1 MTKKQKVVFAVV
13 AAVIVLGIIMSYIFL
28 MKNQHIDSIPE
39 EKKMP
44 AMSDTEDYE
53 VRESDESIQSSE
65 TEEDYYMTSTG
76 VTAEEQ
82 FAEEI
87 KNDVLKHDW
96 DALSEKI
103 SYPIA
108 INGTTVNNREDF
120 LKLDIDGKLNQEFVE
135 AIRAETCR
143 KMFCNWQGVM
153 MGDGQIWF
161 DNVYKGTGPWKLSII
176 GINNMLET
184 ESEDLN
190 AEETIEPDPEIADGS
205 VDELSM
211 DELKELLFGEWKVTK
226 LLGFTHVQNDYTNY
240 PEGHDIIGNH
250 IVINEDVFSSE
261 GLEKYERYQ
270 CEILEPSYEVS
281 PIKERNLIYYNVKE
295 AIKEDPELYD
305 WILNYGEFQDL
316 EIRGTR
322 DGIKRQPFPF
332 DISSKHLDL
341 LRRGHI
347 ALIGRYDLRT
357 RSQLLVKVLQ
367 FPVDRFKIFHRVAS
381 FAAGYIHNM
390 DIQPAAFHM
399 AQKLMSQAN
408 AFAGPFNQARDVR
421 HNKRLSFCHFYHA
434 QNRRQRCKMI
444 VGDFRFRLADH

>member
-1 MTKKQKVVFAVV
+1 MNEKMTNKQKVVFAVV

-322 DGIKRQPFPF
+322 DGIKRQPPAVNIM
-332 DISSKHLDL
+332 ISGNTQFVILTMDCAFYL
-341 LRRGHI
+341 LE
-347 ALIGRYDLRT
+347 
-357 RSQLLVKVLQ
+357 KE
-367 FPVDRFKIFHRVAS
+367 
-381 FAAGYIHNM
+381 
-390 DIQPAAFHM
+390 
-399 AQKLMSQAN
+399 
-408 AFAGPFNQARDVR
+408 
-421 HNKRLSFCHFYHA
+421 
-434 QNRRQRCKMI
+434 
-444 VGDFRFRLADH
+444 

>member
-1 MTKKQKVVFAVV
+1 MNEKMTKKQKVVFAV
-13 AAVIVLGIIMSYIFL
+13 AAAMLVLGMIMSYVFL
-28 MKNQHIDSIPE
+28 MKNQHIDSTPE
-39 EKKMP
+39 EKEMP

-53 VRESDESIQSSE
+53 VRESDESFQSSE
-65 TEEDYYMTSTG
+65 TEE
-76 VTAEEQ
+76 VEQ

-87 KNDVLKHDW
+87 KNDILKHDW

-103 SYPIA
+103 SYPIV
-108 INGTTVNNREDF
+108 INGTTVTNREDF

-153 MGDGQIWF
+153 MGDAGQIWF
-161 DNVYKGTGPWKLSII
+161 ENVDNGTGTPELSII

-211 DELKELLFGEWKVTK
+211 DEIEELLFGEWKVTK

-281 PIKERNLIYYNVKE
+281 PIKERNLIYYVKE
-295 AIKEDPELYD
+295 AIKDDPELYD
-305 WILNYGEFQDL
+305 WILNYDELQDL
-316 EIRGTR
+316 KIRGTR
-322 DGIKRQPFPF
+322 DGIKGKSPAV
-332 DISSKHLDL
+332 DIMLSSDKQFVILTMDCAFYL
-341 LRRGHI
+341 LE
-347 ALIGRYDLRT
+347 
-357 RSQLLVKVLQ
+357 KE
-367 FPVDRFKIFHRVAS
+367 
-381 FAAGYIHNM
+381 
-390 DIQPAAFHM
+390 
-399 AQKLMSQAN
+399 
-408 AFAGPFNQARDVR
+408 
-421 HNKRLSFCHFYHA
+421 
-434 QNRRQRCKMI
+434 
-444 VGDFRFRLADH
+444 

>member
-13 AAVIVLGIIMSYIFL
+13 AAMLVLGIIMCYIFL
-28 MKNQHIDSIPE
+28 MKNQHIDSTPE

-53 VRESDESIQSSE
+53 VRESDENIQSSE

-76 VTAEEQ
+76 VTAEEVEQ

-87 KNDVLKHDW
+87 KNDILKRDW

-103 SYPIA
+103 SYPIV
-108 INGTTVNNREDF
+108 INETTVTNREDF

-135 AIRAETCR
+135 AVRAETCR

-153 MGDGQIWF
+153 MGDAGQIWF
-161 DNVYKGTGPWKLSII
+161 GNVDNGTGAWELSII

-190 AEETIEPDPEIADGS
+190 AEETIEPDPKTADGS

-211 DELKELLFGEWKVTK
+211 DEIEELLFGEWKVTK

-281 PIKERNLIYYNVKE
+281 PIKERNLIYYVKE
-295 AIKEDPELYD
+295 AIKDDPELYE
-305 WILNYGEFQDL
+305 WILNYDELQDL
-316 EIRGTR
+316 KIRGTR
-322 DGIKRQPFPF
+322 DGIKGKSPAV
-332 DISSKHLDL
+332 DIMLSSDKQFVILTMDCAFYL
-341 LRRGHI
+341 LE
-347 ALIGRYDLRT
+347 
-357 RSQLLVKVLQ
+357 KE
-367 FPVDRFKIFHRVAS
+367 
-381 FAAGYIHNM
+381 
-390 DIQPAAFHM
+390 
-399 AQKLMSQAN
+399 
-408 AFAGPFNQARDVR
+408 
-421 HNKRLSFCHFYHA
+421 
-434 QNRRQRCKMI
+434 
-444 VGDFRFRLADH
+444 

>member
-1 MTKKQKVVFAVV
+1 MNEKMTKKQKVVFAV
-13 AAVIVLGIIMSYIFL
+13 AAAMLVLGMIMSYVFL
-28 MKNQHIDSIPE
+28 MKNQHIDSTPE
-39 EKKMP
+39 EKEMP

-65 TEEDYYMTSTG
+65 TEDYYMTSTG

-87 KNDVLKHDW
+87 KNDILKHDW

-184 ESEDLN
+184 ESENLN
-190 AEETIEPDPEIADGS
+190 AEETIEPDSETADGS

-211 DELKELLFGEWKVTK
+211 DEIKELLFGEWKVTK

-261 GLEKYERYQ
+261 GLE
-270 CEILEPSYEVS
+270 
-281 PIKERNLIYYNVKE
+281 
-295 AIKEDPELYD
+295 LYD
-305 WILNYGEFQDL
+305 WILNYDEFQDL

-322 DGIKRQPFPF
+322 DGIKGKSPAVNIM
-332 DISSKHLDL
+332 ISSDKQFVILTMDCVFYL
-341 LRRGHI
+341 LE
-347 ALIGRYDLRT
+347 
-357 RSQLLVKVLQ
+357 
-367 FPVDRFKIFHRVAS
+367 KI
-381 FAAGYIHNM
+381 
-390 DIQPAAFHM
+390 
-399 AQKLMSQAN
+399 
-408 AFAGPFNQARDVR
+408 
-421 HNKRLSFCHFYHA
+421 
-434 QNRRQRCKMI
+434 
-444 VGDFRFRLADH
+444 